1 MKNLPFGQWLGLMS
15 VLVTIALFSGC
26 QSGGNSTS
34 AEVGNG
40 ASDTGTLK
48 AFASAQA
55 MEDYLKQ
62 ALASSASTGNTYPVA
77 DMIVSITESK
87 STFTP
92 TNLQESDVDEADRF
106 KSDGRHFFIVGRT
119 PEEASDSLRIR
130 KITGVSAGQPASGAG
145 STLIGKVA
153 LPTGSTYERAYLANQ
168 RPDARPDLLLA
179 IGESG
184 QGYFPPGIG
193 IGAPIALARDW
204 FMPWHWLNGKTEM
217 QWVDVS
223 NPESPT
229 LGQRISIDGYLVA
242 SRRIGEILYLVTRYT
257 PSIPNL
263 VPYPVDEVQQKE
275 NQKQIDAAS
284 LADLLPKWSV
294 DGVEQG
300 PVVEASTC
308 YQPVGTTAE
317 ATADLIV
324 VSAIDLASPAKAPR
338 SQCLT
343 GSSEAVY
350 VSSKAI
356 YVATARQGYGV
367 SATPVSDNQVVS
379 YPAEATTDI
388 HKFALEAA
396 APAYRGSGSV
406 LGHLGWEQ
414 NKKSFRMGEHDA
426 VLRVFTSLGQDWDGS
441 ATTRLTLLREAAGK
455 LEVVSE
461 LPNAH
466 RPAAIGKPGERL
478 YAARFVGNR
487 AYLVTFRV
495 TDPLYVLDLSE
506 PTDPFIVGE
515 LAIPGYSDY
524 LQPLGERWLIG
535 VGKDAVADS
544 SGSVGDGRG
553 AWYQGVK
560 VALFDVGDPAR
571 PKEVNSLVI
580 GKRGTDSAVLHDHH
594 AFTMLTTGNETGEL
608 ARLAIPIAQHSVP
621 LMVVGDS
628 SDPRTWYDWSQTGLH
643 LFSVTDTG
651 LASHGEIVAES
662 RGEVSYPKVGGSDD
676 RAFMNGLEVH
686 YLHGQEV
693 WAALW

>member
-1 MKNLPFGQWLGLMS
+1 
-15 VLVTIALFSGC
+15 
-26 QSGGNSTS
+26 
-34 AEVGNG
+34 
-40 ASDTGTLK
+40 
-48 AFASAQA
+48 
-55 MEDYLKQ
+55 
-62 ALASSASTGNTYPVA
+62 
-77 DMIVSITESK
+77 
-87 STFTP
+87 
-92 TNLQESDVDEADRF
+92 
-106 KSDGRHFFIVGRT
+106 
-119 PEEASDSLRIR
+119 
-130 KITGVSAGQPASGAG
+130 
-145 STLIGKVA
+145 
-153 LPTGSTYERAYLANQ
+153 
-168 RPDARPDLLLA
+168 
-179 IGESG
+179 
-184 QGYFPPGIG
+184 
-193 IGAPIALARDW
+193 
-204 FMPWHWLNGKTEM
+204 
-217 QWVDVS
+217 
-223 NPESPT
+223 
-229 LGQRISIDGYLVA
+229 
-242 SRRIGEILYLVTRYT
+242 
-257 PSIPNL
+257 
-263 VPYPVDEVQQKE
+263 
-275 NQKQIDAAS
+275 
-284 LADLLPKWSV
+284 
-294 DGVEQG
+294 
-300 PVVEASTC
+300 
-308 YQPVGTTAE
+308 
-317 ATADLIV
+317 
-324 VSAIDLASPAKAPR
+324 
-338 SQCLT
+338 
-343 GSSEAVY
+343 
-350 VSSKAI
+350 
-356 YVATARQGYGV
+356 
-367 SATPVSDNQVVS
+367 
-379 YPAEATTDI
+379 
-388 HKFALEAA
+388 
-396 APAYRGSGSV
+396 
-406 LGHLGWEQ
+406 
-414 NKKSFRMGEHDA
+414 MGEHDA

-461 LPNAH
+461 LPNTR

-544 SGSVGDGRG
+544 TGSVGDGRG

-621 LMVVGDS
+621 LMLVGDS

-643 LFSVTDTG
+643 LFSVTDAG